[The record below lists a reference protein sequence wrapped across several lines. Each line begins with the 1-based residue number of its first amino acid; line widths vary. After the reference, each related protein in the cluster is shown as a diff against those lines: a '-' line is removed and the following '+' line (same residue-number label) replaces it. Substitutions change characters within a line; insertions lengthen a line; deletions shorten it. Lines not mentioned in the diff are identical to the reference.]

1 MSNRASTGTSRGMRL
16 WYARKKRCRHCTCKK
31 PKILFKGIMP
41 YINMCS
47 GCFKRIT
54 GENLKDQF
62 TLFFKADESDDVDHL
77 HIRYVSFLKT
87 KIENGTK
94 GSEQ

>member
-1 MSNRASTGTSRGMRL
+1 MSIAGSLNTTRGMRL
-16 WYARKKRCRHCTCKK
+16 WYAKKKRCKHCTCKK
-31 PKILFKGIMP
+31 PKILFKGVTP

-77 HIRYVSFLKT
+77 HIRYVSFLKK
-87 KIENGTK
+87 KIADGTK
-94 GSEQ
+94 SSE